1 MENNPFAPPKA
12 RVADLAP
19 DSHGLKRRR
28 VLVMILFLFI
38 TFGVYYPVWWFRRRA
53 GLNRLDSPGKLALW
67 PLLLFG
73 GLFAIQFGIGFVR
86 GLSPGEQIPGP
97 DVELL
102 LGLFQLGIGILMI
115 IQSFKV
121 KDMIEDHAAP
131 PPESGP
137 MFGGQVKLS
146 GIMTFVFS
154 IFYLQWA
161 INTYVVD
168 AATRRPS

>member
-12 RVADLAP
+12 TVADPVL
-19 DSHGLKRRR
+19 DSHGLKRRS

-38 TFGVYYPVWWFRRRA
+38 TFGVYYPVWWFRRRP
-53 GLNRLDSPGKLALW
+53 GLNRLDSPRELALW
-67 PLLLFG
+67 PLLLFAA
-73 GLFAIQFGIGFVR
+73 LFAIQFGIGIVS
-86 GLSPGEQIPGP
+86 GLRPDEQIPGP
-97 DVELL
+97 TAAML
-102 LGLFQLGIGILMI
+102 LGLFQLGVGILMI

-131 PPESGP
+131 APESGP

-146 GIMTFVFS
+146 GIMTFIFS

-161 INTYVVD
+161 INSYVVD
-168 AATRRPS
+168 TTGRPS

>member
-1 MENNPFAPPKA
+1 M
-12 RVADLAP
+12 ADP
-19 DSHGLKRRR
+19 VTDSHGLKRRS
-28 VLVMILFLFI
+28 VLVMILFLII
-38 TFGVYYPVWWFRRRA
+38 TLGLYYPAWWFRRRP
-53 GLNRLDSPGKLALW
+53 GLNRLDSPKKLALW
-67 PLLLFG
+67 PLLLFAA
-73 GLFAIQFGIGFVR
+73 LFAIQFGIGFVR

-97 DVELL
+97 DGELV

-131 PPESGP
+131 APHSGP

-146 GIMTFVFS
+146 GIMTFFFS

-161 INTYVVD
+161 INTYV
-168 AATRRPS
+168 AGKQQ

>member
-12 RVADLAP
+12 RVADPEP

-28 VLVMILFLFI
+28 VLVMIVFLFI
-38 TFGVYYPVWWFRRRA
+38 TLGLYYPVWWFRRRP
-53 GLNRLDSPGKLALW
+53 GLNRLDSPRKLALW

-73 GLFAIQFGIGFVR
+73 ALFVIQIGIGIAA
-86 GLSPGEQIPGP
+86 GLNPGEQIPGP
-97 DVELL
+97 TLELVV
-102 LGLFQLGIGILMI
+102 GVFQLGIGILMI

-131 PPESGP
+131 APGSGP
-137 MFGGQVKLS
+137 MFGGQVQLS
-146 GIMTFVFS
+146 GIMTFIFS

-161 INTYVVD
+161 INKYVIG
-168 AATRRPS
+168 TQQ